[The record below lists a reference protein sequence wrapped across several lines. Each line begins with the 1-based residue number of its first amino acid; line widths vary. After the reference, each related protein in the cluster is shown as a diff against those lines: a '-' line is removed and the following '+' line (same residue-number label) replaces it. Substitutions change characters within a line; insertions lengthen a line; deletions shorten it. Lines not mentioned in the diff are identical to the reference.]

1 MELHGSDHERIEQ
14 TLANGSGELCEPKTQ
29 HMVDHHGGDV
39 FLHLMGAAAQI
50 QVTVTLTPAE
60 AMAMAGRLT
69 GAAAMASRATFPLLQ
84 GGGQ

>member
-1 MELHGSDHERIEQ
+1 MTELHGSDHERIEQ
-14 TLANGSGELCEPKTQ
+14 ELERGSGDLCEPKTQ

-39 FLHLMGAAAQI
+39 YLHLMSSAAQV

-69 GAAAMASRATFPLLQ
+69 GAAALS
-84 GGGQ
+84 